1 MNEKRINE
9 LMEKESK
16 LASNKTKSD
25 KELQNIRH
33 SLREKEIEKN
43 NWSDEKFH
51 LCDLSGGFWG
61 I

>member
-1 MNEKRINE
+1 
-9 LMEKESK
+9 MEKESK